1 VARAKW
7 PRATHEAIVAARTA
21 LSERLP
27 AGLDYLVACSG
38 GPDSLALAAT
48 AAHLHQEGVLQGRVG
63 AAIVDHAL
71 QPGSDEAAARA
82 GLACAELG
90 LSPVV
95 VQRVDVEG
103 TGNEAD
109 ARKARYEA
117 LEQVRDRTGADYLL
131 TAHTADDQAEQV
143 LLSLARG
150 SGTRSLAGI
159 PERRPR
165 VLRPFLE
172 VRRAQTVAIC
182 AALGLD
188 PWHDP
193 TNDLPDARRNRV
205 RHELLPV
212 MRDVLGDGVDDAL
225 IRTAR
230 LARQDADLLDELA
243 KETLAAA
250 AVQDDPSVLGG
261 VDDRVDGRAPLVWDL
276 RRAVV
281 LEAPAALRSRV
292 LRQVAVAVGGRP
304 PTAERTAALEK
315 LAAGTGAPGPVQL
328 DGMVSATR
336 IRADDGES
344 LLRFRG
350 L

>member
-1 VARAKW
+1 M
-7 PRATHEAIVAARTA
+7 AARTA
-21 LSERLP
+21 LTDHLP

-38 GPDSLALAAT
+38 GPDSLTLAAT
-48 AAHLHQEGVLQGRVG
+48 AAHLKSEGVLQGRVG
-63 AAIVDHAL
+63 AVVVDHGL
-71 QPGSDEAAARA
+71 QPGSDEVAADA
-82 GLACAELG
+82 GEKCAELG
-90 LSPVV
+90 LSPVI
-95 VQRVDVEG
+95 VQRVQVPG

-109 ARKARYEA
+109 ARQARYEA
-117 LEQVRDRTGADYLL
+117 LEEIRAEVGADYIL

-150 SGTRSLAGI
+150 SGTRALAGI
-159 PERRPR
+159 PEHRGRM
-165 VLRPFLE
+165 LRPLLGITRE
-172 VRRAQTVAIC
+172 QTHAIC
-182 AALGLD
+182 DGLQLH

-212 MRDVLGDGVDDAL
+212 MREVLGNGVDDAL
-225 IRTAR
+225 VRTAR

-243 KETLAAA
+243 QQTLATA

-261 VDDRVDGRAPLVWDL
+261 VDDRVEGRAPLVWDL
-276 RRAVV
+276 RRQVV

-292 LRQVAVAVGGRP
+292 LRQVAVAVGGKP

-315 LAAGTGAPGPVQL
+315 LTAGTGAPGPVQL
-328 DGMVSATR
+328 DGRVSVTR
-336 IRADDGES
+336 IRSEDGES